1 MGHIM
6 EPSCVLCVDDEP
18 GFADLTATHL
28 ERFDDQFTTKVKTNA
43 EDALEFLHENHVD
56 CIVSDYNMPEMDGL
70 VFLQAVRTTDPELP
84 FFLFTGRGSEEIAS
98 EAISAGVTDYLQKG
112 SGAELYTLLG
122 QRVKNAVSRYRTRL
136 EKQEVEIR
144 GETILNASPDAIVV
158 SVNTEFVY
166 ANPKAIDLYGVPDGA
181 SLLGRTVE
189 EFIHPDYRDAVT
201 RKLQS
206 VESGE
211 RPANHIPRTLFTIGG
226 EEVPVEVTSRHV
238 SWEGEP
244 GVVAIVRDI
253 TERTESTLS
262 PHRYRALFEH
272 ANDAMALVGF
282 QDGAPVIL
290 EINSAFESLFAPDE
304 DVVGRDLD
312 EVVVAGERMAEAK
325 EITHQAENPEF
336 VRAELTRDTVDGPRD
351 FLWQQIPLEADQTGE
366 IESTFAVYTD
376 ITERKERGR
385 ELEQQNA
392 RLEEFVGVVS
402 HDLRNPLNVAQG
414 RLELATE
421 ECESEHLDDVEVA
434 LDRTQTL
441 IDDLLSLAREGKLVG
456 DMEPVELDELV
467 VSCWDGVANVKATLH
482 VDEKSPT
489 IKADKSRLRQLLE
502 NLFRN
507 AVQHGGEDVTVT
519 VGALDDGFFIEDDG
533 LGIPEEDRDMVFEPG
548 KSTSD
553 DGTGFGL
560 AIVRG
565 ITEAHGWSITVT
577 DGTDGGSRFEI
588 TSVDFPE

>member
-1 MGHIM
+1 
-6 EPSCVLCVDDEP
+6 
-18 GFADLTATHL
+18 
-28 ERFDDQFTTKVKTNA
+28 
-43 EDALEFLHENHVD
+43 
-56 CIVSDYNMPEMDGL
+56 
-70 VFLQAVRTTDPELP
+70 
-84 FFLFTGRGSEEIAS
+84 
-98 EAISAGVTDYLQKG
+98 
-112 SGAELYTLLG
+112 
-122 QRVKNAVSRYRTRL
+122 
-136 EKQEVEIR
+136 
-144 GETILNASPDAIVV
+144 
-158 SVNTEFVY
+158 
-166 ANPKAIDLYGVPDGA
+166 
-181 SLLGRTVE
+181 
-189 EFIHPDYRDAVT
+189 
-201 RKLQS
+201 
-206 VESGE
+206 
-211 RPANHIPRTLFTIGG
+211 
-226 EEVPVEVTSRHV
+226 
-238 SWEGEP
+238 
-244 GVVAIVRDI
+244 
-253 TERTESTLS
+253 
-262 PHRYRALFEH
+262 
-272 ANDAMALVGF
+272 MALVGF

-502 NLFRN
+502 NHFAMPFSMEARMLRSLLVRWTTASLSRTMDWGFPRKTVIWYSSPVN
-507 AVQHGGEDVTVT
+507 PPVTM
-519 VGALDDGFFIEDDG
+519 A
-533 LGIPEEDRDMVFEPG
+533 PG
-548 KSTSD
+548 
-553 DGTGFGL
+553 
-560 AIVRG
+560 
-565 ITEAHGWSITVT
+565 
-577 DGTDGGSRFEI
+577 
-588 TSVDFPE
+588 SV